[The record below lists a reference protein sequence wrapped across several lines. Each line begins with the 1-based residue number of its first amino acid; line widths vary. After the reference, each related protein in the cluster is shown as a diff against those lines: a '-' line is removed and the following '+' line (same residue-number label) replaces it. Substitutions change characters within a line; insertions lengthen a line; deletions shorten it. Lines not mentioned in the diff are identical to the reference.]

1 MRVSSNLI
9 FRQGLDNIL
18 RQQSELLRTQ
28 EEASTGKRVLLPS
41 DDPSA
46 ASRLIDIGES
56 LSQIEQFDENIGYAT
71 QRLNAEETSLNSSLL
86 VLQRVRELSIQAA
99 NTATN
104 DLDNQQV
111 IASEIRERLNEL
123 FDYANTRDENGD
135 YVFSGFQ
142 SKTQAFSTDGVGN
155 YTFNGDQGQ
164 QSMRVSSSRNVTA
177 GDSGADIFQLV
188 RTGNGDFAVDVA
200 RTNVGTG
207 KISTGS
213 VQDRTAFINND
224 YTIRFIDAN
233 NFEVFDETLNTPVGP
248 SPRAYTEGG
257 TITFDG
263 MEVEITNAPAAGDE
277 FTVKASR
284 YQDVF
289 TTLSD
294 LVRELDQPGTG
305 DLTGSFGGNYST
317 TGFAVGDT
325 VNFDLAFDGIN
336 LNVAAVALGGSDEL
350 TGDNVIAGLIAADP
364 VNVIDNGDGTATLNG
379 TTSGLSVTFSREPG
393 TGVIQFRTA
402 GGNGEISSNLT
413 LNNLSDGVANDATMS
428 LTNSGNTVASTVSI
442 ATGDS
447 GFFAAGA
454 PSSNFLSQKIDN
466 ALNNIDRAMDSI
478 LNVQTSIG
486 GRINSIESQLLDNE
500 ARTVK
505 LEAVRSDIVD
515 VDLAEAISRLTYQT
529 TALQVAQQTFVK
541 VQALSLFQFI

>member
-46 ASRLIDIGES
+46 ASRIIDINES
-56 LSQIEQFDENIGYAT
+56 LSQIEQFDENINYAT
-71 QRLNAEETSLNSSLL
+71 QRLNAEETTLKSSLL

-99 NTATN
+99 NTGTN
-104 DLDNQQV
+104 DVSNQQV
-111 IASEIRERLNEL
+111 IASEIKERLNEL

-135 YVFSGFQ
+135 YIFSGFQ

-164 QSMRVSSSRNVTA
+164 QSMRISASRNVTA

-233 NFEVFDETLNTPVGP
+233 NFEVFNESLGAPVLP
-248 SPRAYTEGG
+248 SPRAYTDGG
-257 TITFDG
+257 SITFDG
-263 MEVEITNAPAAGDE
+263 MEIEISNAPAAGDE

-305 DLTGSFGGNYST
+305 DLSGSFGGAYGANNFVIGDGI
-317 TGFAVGDT
+317 GFDI
-325 VNFDLAFDGIN
+325 DFDGQT
-336 LNVAAVALGGSDEL
+336 LNVAA
-350 TGDNVIAGLIAADP
+350 TAGATDAATAANIAAGI
-364 VNVIDNGDGTATLNG
+364 VTAGAIDNGDNTYTLNG
-379 TTSGLSVTFSREPG
+379 STPGLSVTFEFNAA
-393 TGVIQFRTA
+393 TNAFDFRTS
-402 GGNGEISSNLT
+402 GGNGENTSNLT
-413 LNNLSDGVANDATMS
+413 LSNLTDTGGGDAVMQIS
-428 LTNSGNTVASTVSI
+428 PNGNTSLSSASISAAVV
-442 ATGDS
+442 GDS
-447 GFFAAGA
+447 SFFVAGTPA
-454 PSSNFLSQKIDN
+454 SNLLSQKIDN
-466 ALNNIDRAMDSI
+466 ALNNLDRAMDSI
-478 LNVQTSIG
+478 LNAQTSVG
-486 GRINSIESQLLDNE
+486 GRLNSIESQSTENE
-500 ARTVK
+500 ARSVK
-505 LEAVRSDIVD
+505 LEGVRSEIVD

-541 VQALSLFQFI
+541 VQSLSLFQFI

>member
-9 FRQGLDNIL
+9 HMQGLENIL
-18 RQQSELLRTQ
+18 RQQSELLRAQ
-28 EEASTGKRVLLPS
+28 EEASTGKRVLMPS

-46 ASRLIDIGES
+46 ASRLIDIEES
-56 LSQIEQFDENIGYAT
+56 LSQIEQFDENINYAT
-71 QRLNAEETSLNSSLL
+71 QKLNAEESSLKSSLL

-104 DLDNQQV
+104 DADNQQV

-135 YVFSGFQ
+135 YIFSGFQ

-164 QSMRVSSSRNVTA
+164 QSMRIGSSRNVIA
-177 GDSGADIFQLV
+177 SDSGADIFQLV
-188 RTGNGDFAVDVA
+188 RTGNGDFAVDVD
-200 RTNVGTG
+200 RTNVGNG

-213 VQDRTAFINND
+213 VQDRTAFINHD

-233 NFEVFDETLNTPVGP
+233 SFEVFDETSNTVVGP
-248 SPRAYTEGG
+248 TPRAYTEGG

-263 MEVEITNAPAAGDE
+263 MEVEISNAPAAGDR

-294 LVRELDQPGTG
+294 LVRELDKPGTG
-305 DLTGSFGGNYST
+305 DLTGNFGGAYLANNFANGDVI
-317 TGFAVGDT
+317 GFDI
-325 VNFDLAFDGIN
+325 NFDGQT
-336 LNVAAVALGGSDEL
+336 LNVAA
-350 TGDNVIAGLIAADP
+350 TAGATDAATATSIAAGI
-364 VNVIDNGDGTATLNG
+364 VAAGAIDNGDGTYTLNG
-379 TTSGLSVTFSREPG
+379 TTPGLSVTFEINAATNAIDFNTS
-393 TGVIQFRTA
+393 
-402 GGNGEISSNLT
+402 GGNGENTSNLT
-413 LNNLSDGVANDATMS
+413 LSNLTDAGGGDAVMLMS
-428 LTNSGNTVASTVSI
+428 PNGNTVLQNTSI
-442 ATGDS
+442 SAAVVGDS
-447 GFFAAGA
+447 SFFVAGQQ
-454 PSSNFLSQKIDN
+454 SSNFLSQQIDN

-486 GRINSIESQLLDNE
+486 GRVNSMESQSIDNE
-500 ARTVK
+500 ARSVK
-505 LEAVRSDIVD
+505 LEAVRSDIVN
-515 VDLAEAISRLTYQT
+515 VDLAEAISQLTYQT

-541 VQALSLFQFI
+541 VQGLNLFQFI

>member
-1 MRVSSNLI
+1 MRVSTNLI
-9 FRQGLDNIL
+9 HMQGLDSIL

-46 ASRLIDIGES
+46 ASRLIDVNES
-56 LSQIEQFDENIGYAT
+56 LSQIKQFDENINYAT
-71 QRLNAEETSLNSSLL
+71 QRLNAEESSLKSSLL

-104 DLDNQQV
+104 DVDNQQA
-111 IASEIRERLNEL
+111 IASEIKERLNEL

-155 YTFNGDQGQ
+155 YAFNGDQGQ
-164 QSMRVSSSRNVTA
+164 LSMRIGSSRNVIA
-177 GDSGADIFQLV
+177 GDSGADIFQLI
-188 RTGNGDFAVDVA
+188 RTGNGDFAVDVD

-213 VQDRTAFINND
+213 VQDRAAFINHD
-224 YTIRFIDAN
+224 YTIRFIDVN
-233 NFEVFDETLNTPVGP
+233 NFEVFDETANTVVGP

-263 MEVEITNAPAAGDE
+263 MEVEITNAPASGDE

-305 DLTGSFGGNYST
+305 DLSGSFGGAYAANNFADT
-317 TGFAVGDT
+317 DAIGFDL
-325 VNFDLAFDGIN
+325 NFDGQT
-336 LNVAAVALGGSDEL
+336 LNVAA
-350 TGDNVIAGLIAADP
+350 TAGATDTATAISIRDGLVTAGA
-364 VNVIDNGDGTATLNG
+364 IDNGDNTYTLNG
-379 TTSGLSVTFSREPG
+379 TTPGLSVTFEIN
-393 TGVIQFRTA
+393 TATNAIDFRTS
-402 GGNGEISSNLT
+402 GGNGENTSNLT
-413 LNNLSDGVANDATMS
+413 LSNLTDAGLGDAVMQMS
-428 LTNSGNTVASTVSI
+428 PNGNSVLSSTSI
-442 ATGDS
+442 SAAVVGDS
-447 GFFAAGA
+447 SFFVAGL
-454 PSSNFLSQKIDN
+454 PSSNFLSQQIDN
-466 ALNNIDRAMDSI
+466 AINNIDRAMDGI

-486 GRINSIESQLLDNE
+486 GRVNSIESQLFDNE
-500 ARTVK
+500 TRSVK
-505 LEAVRSDIVD
+505 LESVRSDIVD

-541 VQALSLFQFI
+541 VQALNLFQFI

>member
-1 MRVSSNLI
+1 MRVSTNLI
-9 FRQGLDNIL
+9 HTQGLENIL

-46 ASRLIDIGES
+46 ASRLIDIDES
-56 LSQIEQFDENIGYAT
+56 LSQIEQFDENINYAT
-71 QRLNAEETSLNSSLL
+71 QRLNAEETSLKSSLL

-104 DLDNQQV
+104 DLSNQQV

-155 YTFNGDQGQ
+155 YTYNGDQGQ
-164 QSMRVSSSRNVTA
+164 LSMRIGSSRNVA
-177 GDSGADIFQLV
+177 ASDSGADIFQLV
-188 RTGNGDFAVDVA
+188 RTGNGDFAVDVD

-213 VQDRTAFINND
+213 VQDRTGFINHD

-233 NFEVFDETLNTPVGP
+233 NFEVFDETANAVVGP

-263 MEVEITNAPAAGDE
+263 IEVEITNAPAAGDE
-277 FTVKASR
+277 FSVKASR

-305 DLTGSFGGNYST
+305 DLGGSFGGAYTANNFANGDVV
-317 TGFAVGDT
+317 GFDL
-325 VNFDLAFDGIN
+325 NFDGQT
-336 LNVAAVALGGSDEL
+336 LNVAA
-350 TGDNVIAGLIAADP
+350 TAGATDAATATSIAAGI
-364 VNVIDNGDGTATLNG
+364 VAAGAIDNGDNTYTLNG
-379 TTSGLSVTFSREPG
+379 TTPGLSVTFEINA
-393 TGVIQFRTA
+393 TTNAIDFRTS
-402 GGNGEISSNLT
+402 GGNGENTSNLT
-413 LNNLSDGVANDATMS
+413 LSNLTDAGGGDAVMQISPT
-428 LTNSGNTVASTVSI
+428 GNTVLSSTSI
-442 ATGDS
+442 SAAVGDS
-447 GFFAAGA
+447 SFFVAGLPA
-454 PSSNFLSQKIDN
+454 SNFLSQQIDN

-478 LNVQTSIG
+478 LNAQTSIG
-486 GRINSIESQLLDNE
+486 GRVNSIESQSVENE
-500 ARTVK
+500 ARSVQ
-505 LEAVRSDIVD
+505 LESVRSEIIN

-541 VQALSLFQFI
+541 VQALNLFQFI